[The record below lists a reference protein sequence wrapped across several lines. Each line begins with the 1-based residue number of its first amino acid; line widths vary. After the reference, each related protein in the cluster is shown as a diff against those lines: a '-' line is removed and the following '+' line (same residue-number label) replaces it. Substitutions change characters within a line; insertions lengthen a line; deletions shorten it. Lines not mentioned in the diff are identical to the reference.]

1 MHFARLSGLS
11 SGAAREGTVRWLG
24 RFGLADR
31 ATSRL
36 DELSHGNQQRVQ
48 LAAALVHGPVVA
60 VLDEPFSG
68 LDPLAVETMVECLRE
83 LADAG
88 TSILFS
94 SHQLDLVEHICQ
106 DVVVID
112 EGRVVLSGGLEELHA
127 RSSRRVLEIRVDGSA
142 WTPPIPAVQLG
153 DDGHPRRRYLVDR
166 RVDLDHVLDAA
177 RAAGTVDAFSFEPP
191 SLSDLFRKR

>member
-1 MHFARLSGLS
+1 VHFARLSGLS

-60 VLDEPFSG
+60 V
-68 LDPLAVETMVECLRE
+68 
-83 LADAG
+83 
-88 TSILFS
+88 
-94 SHQLDLVEHICQ
+94 
-106 DVVVID
+106 ID
-112 EGRVVLSGGLEELHA
+112 EGRVVLSGGLEELRA

-142 WTPPIPAVQLG
+142 WTPPIPAVQIG

-166 RVDLDHVLDAA
+166 RVDLDHVLDTA

-191 SLSDLFRKR
+191 SLSDLFREAVTR